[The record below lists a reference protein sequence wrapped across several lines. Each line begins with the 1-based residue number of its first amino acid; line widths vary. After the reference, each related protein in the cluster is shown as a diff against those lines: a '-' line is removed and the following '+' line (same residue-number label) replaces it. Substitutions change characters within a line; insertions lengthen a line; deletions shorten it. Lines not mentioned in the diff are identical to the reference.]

1 MPPGTLPPS
10 DSSLDQLTATTH
22 STTSTCATTAVASTT
37 VQNVLASDTL
47 SYDARAN
54 SALSTGRMLLHHSAF
69 SVVPVSETMHV
80 SAVTAPSL
88 ITPGLIAHG
97 VPTAQT
103 SSGAARSLQPTVALT
118 GHRQDAVQA
127 PIVPGRGVS
136 AVQTA
141 PLLPQG
147 NLSTVE
153 PVCNHVPTLPV
164 YMLSTDDDS
173 DSSVS
178 LPATQPIR
186 PSRTASRQWKSTV
199 AMQTDAID
207 LAKQLAG
214 SLQHQLQEAANREQ
228 RAAAEAVDREERVV
242 AEARRLQQA
251 TIDRE
256 ERAAAV
262 AADRE
267 ERARASAIARE
278 EKERQQTFERERMQT
293 EAATARED
301 RLFAQFNLF
310 METSRSDLTTA
321 ADLRAKTARLEAQL
335 EQATAAAATAAAQ
348 RMATLDTPLT
358 TPGVPLWLQLFQ
370 ILL

>member
-1 MPPGTLPPS
+1 M
-10 DSSLDQLTATTH
+10 Q
-22 STTSTCATTAVASTT
+22 
-37 VQNVLASDTL
+37 
-47 SYDARAN
+47 
-54 SALSTGRMLLHHSAF
+54 HHSAF
-69 SVVPVSETMHV
+69 SVVPVSETVPV

-88 ITPGLIAHG
+88 TTPGLTVHG
-97 VPTAQT
+97 VPTAPT
-103 SSGAARSLQPTVALT
+103 SSGAARLLQPTVALT

-136 AVQTA
+136 AVQAA
-141 PLLPQG
+141 PSLPQG

-153 PVCNHVPTLPV
+153 PVCNPAPTLPL

-178 LPATQPIR
+178 LPATQPGR
-186 PSRTASRQWKSTV
+186 PSRTASRQSKSTA

-228 RAAAEAVDREERVV
+228 RAAADARLQFD
-242 AEARRLQQA
+242 EARRLQQA

-267 ERARASAIARE
+267 ERARVSAIARE
-278 EKERQQTFERERMQT
+278 ERERQHTFERERMQA

-301 RLFAQFNLF
+301 RLFAQFNL
-310 METSRSDLTTA
+310 SWRNLA
-321 ADLRAKTARLEAQL
+321 
-335 EQATAAAATAAAQ
+335 
-348 RMATLDTPLT
+348 
-358 TPGVPLWLQLFQ
+358 V
-370 ILL
+370 I